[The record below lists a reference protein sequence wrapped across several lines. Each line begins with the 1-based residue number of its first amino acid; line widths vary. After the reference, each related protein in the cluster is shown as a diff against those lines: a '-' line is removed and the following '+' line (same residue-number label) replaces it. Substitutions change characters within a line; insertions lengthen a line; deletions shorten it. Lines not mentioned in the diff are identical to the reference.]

1 MKQTHLTNL
10 IPTLMQIS
18 AAIALGAMLFFATR
32 YGLGLSP
39 DSVAYIKGAEGL
51 LTGKGTDYMSVQWP
65 PLYPLMLALF
75 NYVGNHDL
83 LLGAR
88 LLNASLIGLNFW
100 LITQLLIRYI
110 NINRWMACLMAFA
123 ISLHEV
129 LVYVEFYAWSEPL
142 VIATIL
148 INLIIIEKY
157 INCEDKNKALLE
169 GGLILFA
176 TLSVYTRYIGV
187 NVALINAVVVLLF
200 IGQVNIFS
208 RMWRAAVQVII
219 PLVIIYPWLAWH
231 TAVDDNNATQRGLQF
246 HPISTEKIINGFIN
260 IGKWLYP
267 SSSKI
272 DGFAPPLLLLITGLI
287 VVLLVIFT
295 VIYAGIKLVVAFKER
310 NQICKIKI
318 KIKNKNIMLFGV
330 IGLFIILYVG
340 FLIFSISFVDRK
352 LLLDNRFLAP
362 VFIPVILLLLGLIS
376 LISKLIVR
384 YTLFGLFVIVMAF
397 SYINLRSWL
406 LISYFDGIEI
416 NSRINI
422 NKSIY
427 KKIKTFS
434 TQCQF
439 YSDQPWTIS
448 LYFDKKV
455 RWLPTE
461 ILFGTGLINK
471 KYQSEIESLKE
482 NTNLV
487 MVENKE
493 DPIISKIDA
502 LAGLERIYDDK
513 DGIVWKN
520 NNIDFSVCNK
530 D

>member
-10 IPTLMQIS
+10 IPKLIQIS
-18 AAIALGAMLFFATR
+18 AAGALAAMLFFATR

-51 LTGKGTDYMSVQWP
+51 LTGKGADYMSVQWP

-75 NYVGNHDL
+75 SYVGNHDL
-83 LLGAR
+83 SLGAR
-88 LLNASLIGLNFW
+88 LLNALLIGLNFW
-100 LITQLLIRYI
+100 LINQLLIKYVRV
-110 NINRWMACLMAFA
+110 NRWVAYLMAFA

-129 LVYVEFYAWSEPL
+129 LVYVEFYAWSEPI

-157 INCEDKNKALLE
+157 INCKNKNKELIE
-169 GGLILFA
+169 SGLIIFA

-200 IGQVNIFS
+200 IGQVNIFT
-208 RMWRAAVQVII
+208 RLWRTAVQVII

-231 TAVDDNNATQRGLQF
+231 SAIDDNNATQRGLQF
-246 HPISTEKIINGFIN
+246 HPISMEKIINGFIN

-267 SSSKI
+267 SSSKF
-272 DGFAPPLLLLITGLI
+272 DGLVPPMLLLITGLI
-287 VVLLVIFT
+287 VVLLVLCI
-295 VIYAGIKLVVAFKER
+295 VIYAGIKLVSSFKEK
-310 NQICKIKI
+310 NKINKIKD
-318 KIKNKNIMLFGV
+318 KKIMLLGV
-330 IGLFIILYVG
+330 IGLFIIFYVA

-362 VFIPVILLLLGLIS
+362 VFIPVVILLLGLIS
-376 LISKLIVR
+376 LINKSMVR
-384 YTLFGLFVIVMAF
+384 YTCFGLFVIVMTF

-434 TQCQF
+434 PQCQF
-439 YSDQPWTIS
+439 YSDQPWNIS

-461 ILFGTGLINK
+461 ILFGTGLVNK
-471 KYQSEIESLKE
+471 TYQSEIERLKD

-493 DPIISKIDA
+493 DPIVSEIDS

-520 NNIDFSVCNK
+520 NNVDFAVCSK
-530 D
+530 Y